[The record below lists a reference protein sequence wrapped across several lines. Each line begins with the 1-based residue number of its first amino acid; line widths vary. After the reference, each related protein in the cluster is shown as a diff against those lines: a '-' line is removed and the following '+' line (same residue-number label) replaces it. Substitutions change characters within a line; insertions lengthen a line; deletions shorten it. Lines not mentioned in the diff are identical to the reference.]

1 MDFCVRRARSQR
13 PDDCAVEIVERK
25 GLGHPDTV
33 CDALAEAGDDGQ
45 AGRGNR
51 VNGLITPGRTM
62 TIGSVAEKNP
72 VTHVGKLYNL
82 TAGLVTQRIVEAVP
96 DVSGAECRL
105 VSRIGQPID
114 KPQII
119 DVQLFGVDP
128 ETDASL
134 VRAIDEIVRDEL
146 ERLPDIAGEFVRG
159 EIELDR
165 WPLRSPSTEDP

>member
-1 MDFCVRRARSQR
+1 MRS
-13 PDDCAVEIVERK
+13 
-25 GLGHPDTV
+25 GS
-33 CDALAEAGDDGQ
+33 
-45 AGRGNR
+45 
-51 VNGLITPGRTM
+51 TPPRT
-62 TIGSVAEKNP
+62 P

-134 VRAIDEIVRDEL
+134 VRAVDEIVRDEL
-146 ERLPDIAGEFVRG
+146 ERLPDIAGELVRG